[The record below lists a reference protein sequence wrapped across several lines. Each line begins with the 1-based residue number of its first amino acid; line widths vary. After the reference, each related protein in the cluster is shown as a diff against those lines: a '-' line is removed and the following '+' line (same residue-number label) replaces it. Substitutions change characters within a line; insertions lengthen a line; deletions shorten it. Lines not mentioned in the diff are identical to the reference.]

1 MNYYFLKTVNDLENE
16 IITSQNNFFKISQ
29 DNKYYKEFTEL
40 KLYLFN
46 YKKNIISPERN
57 LDNYFK
63 LCTIY
68 QKPNFIFPLDDGNFI
83 ITYNTKIIFYDGL
96 YGDELLVLDDEIF
109 DYTYK
114 IIKLNDDS
122 LLFFGDFLN
131 HVKIEEGGNIK
142 VLFTGSHIEILKE
155 VVPYDNNIVFIDKI
169 TSKLN
174 ILTDRDINWHKEPF
188 PEYSIYMKFNKN
200 DNNYDYDASML
211 NNESDINIDLNSSI
225 MTTYPNNKHLNKNTE
240 NKLNKSFTA
249 ANNNQNTK
257 ELFLKSIKNLK
268 KEKTKN
274 DKIKINNIIS
284 NKIKTYDILLLNDSC
299 FIALQEKNLNRT
311 ELCFRLFDYDDNDD
325 NKNEFKLVDCINLE
339 EEPLRKSGVLSLIN
353 CKKSNNLIGYGLND
367 KKFFVIFDLE
377 KKIIIT
383 KVYLNFTSYKLFDDM
398 LLYHYQNAIF
408 QYIIK
413 DNEFLYVTKMPFY
426 GIANSMICLKNNS
439 FLIDNR
445 KCTYMYVYKNNNEN
459 A

>member
-1 MNYYFLKTVNDLENE
+1 
-16 IITSQNNFFKISQ
+16 
-29 DNKYYKEFTEL
+29 
-40 KLYLFN
+40 
-46 YKKNIISPERN
+46 
-57 LDNYFK
+57 
-63 LCTIY
+63 
-68 QKPNFIFPLDDGNFI
+68 
-83 ITYNTKIIFYDGL
+83 
-96 YGDELLVLDDEIF
+96 
-109 DYTYK
+109 
-114 IIKLNDDS
+114 
-122 LLFFGDFLN
+122 
-131 HVKIEEGGNIK
+131 
-142 VLFTGSHIEILKE
+142 
-155 VVPYDNNIVFIDKI
+155 
-169 TSKLN
+169 
-174 ILTDRDINWHKEPF
+174 
-188 PEYSIYMKFNKN
+188 MKFNKN

-311 ELCFRLFDYDDNDD
+311 ELCFRLFDYDDNNDK
-325 NKNEFKLVDCINLE
+325 KNEFKLIDCIDLE

-377 KKIIIT
+377 KKIILT

-439 FLIDNR
+439 FLILIISFNYN
-445 KCTYMYVYKNNNEN
+445 KIF
-459 A
+459 